1 MQVRDVMTTRVIT
14 VGPDTEVA
22 EIARCLL
29 ENRISAVPVVET
41 DGRLVGVVS
50 EGDLMRRSESGTE
63 PHFLVAIPASASRTS
78 CNRLPQDARSP
89 CPRGDDARAHYGQ

>member
-14 VGPDTEVA
+14 VAPDTEVA

-41 DGRLVGVVS
+41 DGRLVAVVS

-63 PHFLVAIPASASRTS
+63 HHPPGGYPCFCFPNAVQPITSRRTVAVLKR
-78 CNRLPQDARSP
+78 
-89 CPRGDDARAHYGQ
+89 